1 MRLMLQLHTD
11 LHGETLPIDY
21 RRSMLSLFKRALTA
35 YADGKYFE
43 EFYQGNHTKAFS
55 FAVGLPKGVR
65 FSGDVIVL
73 PKPEVKLTLTV
84 STADPRTAAILSN
97 ALLTM
102 KGKTHPVKDNILH
115 IKNVVMI
122 PEKPVSQTGHVLL
135 IRMLAPLC
143 VREHTERKD
152 RYITIED
159 DDFAQQFTRVVA
171 YQLKDR
177 TEFTEEEK
185 QSVQLIPYEMKKTV
199 IRHYGQKIACSLGT
213 AVLTA
218 SPQVL
223 NYLYQSGIG
232 SRRSAG
238 FGLFDILTISEGG

>member
-1 MRLMLQLHTD
+1 MRLMLQLYTD
-11 LHGETLPIDY
+11 LQGKTLPAEY
-21 RRSMLSLFKRALTA
+21 RGAIISLHKRALTD

-55 FAVGLPKGVR
+55 FAVGLPKGVQ
-65 FSGDVIVL
+65 FSQDTILL
-73 PKPEVKLTLTV
+73 PKPESRITLTI
-84 STADPRTAAILSN
+84 STADPRTAVILSN
-97 ALLTM
+97 AFLAM
-102 KGKTHPVKDNILH
+102 KGKTHPVKDNVLRIE
-115 IKNVVMI
+115 KVVMI
-122 PEKPVSQTGHVLL
+122 PEKTVSQTGHVML

-143 VREHTERKD
+143 IREHIDHKD

-159 DDFAQQFTRVVA
+159 DDFAQQFTRVIA

-185 QSVQLIPYEMKKTV
+185 QSVQLIPYEMKKAV

-223 NYLYQSGIG
+223 NYLYQSGMG

-238 FGLFDILTISEGG
+238 FGLFDIVTISKGG